1 MWLEYPQQLPE
12 IHQKC
17 VLFCLKE
24 IAFGKW
30 RSKPNSVLLLFLQ
43 KTLLQTPETG
53 RFSVFG
59 IEPFLS
65 REAWNDV
72 APIPW

>member
-24 IAFGKW
+24 VAFGNW
-30 RSKPNSVLLLFLQ
+30 NSVLLLFLQ

-59 IEPFLS
+59 NEPFLS

-72 APIPW
+72 ASIPW